1 LDKLAPVG
9 TLESTGALHR
19 ENEKVK
25 HPIRRK
31 QKNGISMEFYSK
43 FASVALK
50 INGRKHTWKE
60 VVQNIFKKK
69 GKLPQEPT
77 IYLNTNK
84 SQ

>member
-1 LDKLAPVG
+1 
-9 TLESTGALHR
+9 
-19 ENEKVK
+19 
-25 HPIRRK
+25 
-31 QKNGISMEFYSK
+31 MEFYSK